1 MLSKCLQH
9 RKNAGPRTEPDPR
22 SRPGAGQASQSFVI
36 SGKTFGRY
44 RAVTSRQGI
53 KRRIELGILIE
64 AVSDAA
70 QADNFGPYRK
80 CGQNLRAL

>member
-36 SGKTFGRY
+36 SGKTFSRY

-53 KRRIELGILIE
+53 KRSIEFSVKFE
-64 AVSDAA
+64 PASDLAKSN
-70 QADNFGPYRK
+70 DLGPYRES
-80 CGQNLRAL
+80 CQQLRAL